1 MAKVIH
7 TAMGRKV
14 QYNSP
19 PKHPEQGDPY
29 AEIDRMTEEAA
40 KRQPGTYREQRQQ
53 MKPMQKESASPARG
67 FMEYLKKLGGGK

>member
-29 AEIDRMTEEAA
+29 AEIDRMTEQATRA
-40 KRQPGTYREQRQQ
+40 NPSTLKGARDV
-53 MKPMQKESASPARG
+53 MKPMQKESASPAQG
-67 FMEYLKKLGGGK
+67 LMQYLKKLGGGK